1 MKSTKQNIRNIFDI
15 ILPMLAIG
23 IYFGYSTSIICII
36 LLIVRVLFLGND
48 EKAIFFLLFGT
59 AYMGLLFTIL
69 EVPFPGSILS
79 LLIGFFIIHKKIFKL
94 IIKYKKSYR
103 YLFLLILIFFLSYL
117 YGPKTEYSNVKMIS
131 IIYVGF
137 LSLIAFLVYSTSTSI
152 SNRDLAQ
159 ILMLV
164 GISYIVIG
172 IDFLSY
178 SKPVNLFDF
187 SYFRIS
193 SVSLKKE
200 ELLSISYHM
209 PAITVLYGFSFWL
222 SSVVLKKKEIIY
234 LILYGITTL
243 YVILISGTRQALFG
257 FFIVIMVRLLFL
269 SYKNRIFN
277 YFLTII
283 IITLFS
289 QSIFNTSSESLNS
302 ISQSDSIETAMNR
315 DYLRTFEMISN
326 YPVFGVGLGGFYNES
341 ISKHKYPHNI
351 ILEILCEGGLI
362 MFFLVLF
369 LIRHYLRKKNKVIK
383 YKTSNNSFLFLIFI
397 AYAIRAMISEDLGA
411 NVSLFSILLSFVI
424 LNNKKLL
431 KK

>member
-1 MKSTKQNIRNIFDI
+1 
-15 ILPMLAIG
+15 
-23 IYFGYSTSIICII
+23 
-36 LLIVRVLFLGND
+36 
-48 EKAIFFLLFGT
+48 
-59 AYMGLLFTIL
+59 
-69 EVPFPGSILS
+69 
-79 LLIGFFIIHKKIFKL
+79 
-94 IIKYKKSYR
+94 
-103 YLFLLILIFFLSYL
+103 
-117 YGPKTEYSNVKMIS
+117 
-131 IIYVGF
+131 
-137 LSLIAFLVYSTSTSI
+137 
-152 SNRDLAQ
+152 
-159 ILMLV
+159 
-164 GISYIVIG
+164 
-172 IDFLSY
+172 
-178 SKPVNLFDF
+178 
-187 SYFRIS
+187 
-193 SVSLKKE
+193 
-200 ELLSISYHM
+200 M